1 MSDPLPASLLV
12 KIQMKLSSP
21 RVSGVLQHSRLKNVL
36 NFQICSKD
44 YLPTQRRRHLFK
56 HVQTLALQKTSTR
69 HAPTKY
75 RMGLHGSKRGG
86 GWGQSLSPRF

>member
-36 NFQICSKD
+36 NFQICI
-44 YLPTQRRRHLFK
+44 LIT
-56 HVQTLALQKTSTR
+56 
-69 HAPTKY
+69 HAYGIK
-75 RMGLHGSKRGG
+75 
-86 GWGQSLSPRF
+86 